1 MTTDLHAQL
10 DAIGHATKRAS
21 RALARTSGAQRN
33 DALAK
38 MADALI
44 AHAPAILAANAH
56 DVSAAHEA
64 GMDAS
69 FVDRLTLN
77 TARIAQMAAAVREI
91 IALPDPIGGT
101 DEIWMRPNGLQ
112 VGRRRIPLGTIGFI
126 YESRPNVTSDAAA
139 LCLKSGNGV
148 ILKGGKESLRSNTAI
163 MAALRAGLDQSALPE
178 AARAAVALVP
188 SPEREATKILLGMSQ
203 HLDLVIPRGGKNLI
217 AFVSEHARVPVIKHD
232 EGVCHIVL
240 DGSADPEHVHAILL
254 NAKTQRTSVCNAAEC
269 LLVLESAVDN
279 LLPDAL
285 RALASAG
292 VVMHLCPRSMEV
304 ARAAGIDAKYRVAAQ
319 ETDWGREFLALAIAV
334 RIVPD
339 LDAAIAH
346 IDRYG
351 SNHTES
357 LLTRDYG
364 MSQRFLREVDSSCV
378 IINASTRFADGG
390 QLGLGAEIG
399 ISTTK
404 MHAYGPMGLRELT
417 TTKFIVLGDG
427 QTRDA

>member
-1 MTTDLHAQL
+1 MSLLEQL
-10 DAIGHATKRAS
+10 TAIGQTTKRAS
-21 RALARTSGAQRN
+21 RALARTSGAQRD
-33 DALAK
+33 DALAH
-38 MADALI
+38 MAAALI
-44 AHAPAILAANAH
+44 DHTAPILAANAL
-56 DVSAAHEA
+56 DVEAARAA

-69 FVDRLTLN
+69 FIDRLSLDTK
-77 TARIAQMAAAVREI
+77 RIEQMAAAIKEI
-91 IALPDPIGGT
+91 IALPDPIGGI
-101 DEIWMRPNGLQ
+101 DEMWVRPNGLEI
-112 VGRRRIPLGTIGFI
+112 GKRRIPLGTIGFI

-148 ILKGGKESLRSNTAI
+148 ILKGGKESIHSNTAV
-163 MAALRAGLDQSALPE
+163 MAALRAGLDESALPE
-178 AARAAVALVP
+178 AARDAVALVP
-188 SPEREATKILLGMSQ
+188 STEREATRLLLGLSQ

-217 AFVSEHARVPVIKHD
+217 QFVSEHARVPVIKHD

-240 DGSADPEHVHAILL
+240 DGSADPAQVAPILV
-254 NAKTQRTSVCNAAEC
+254 NAKAQRTSVCNAAEC
-269 LLVLESAVDN
+269 LLVLESAVDS
-279 LLPDAL
+279 LMPDAL
-285 RALASAG
+285 RALAGAG
-292 VVMHLCPRSMEV
+292 VVMHLCPRSLEV
-304 ARAAGIDAKYRVAAQ
+304 ARAAGVEPNFCVPAE
-319 ETDWGREFLALAIAV
+319 ETDWGREFLALALAV

-357 LLTRDYG
+357 LLTQDYA
-364 MSQRFLREVDSSCV
+364 MSQKFLREVDSSCV

-399 ISTTK
+399 ISTTR

-417 TTKFIVLGDG
+417 TTKFIVLGQG